1 MQDHKCEYILR
12 GAILKLMLAVCK
24 TEWRTHHLSVKQ
36 WGVEEIKEYMEENF
50 GEVAEK
56 FVGELAVLNE
66 TAKKSCNL
74 SLGLDK

>member
-1 MQDHKCEYILR
+1 MEKE
-12 GAILKLMLAVCK
+12 
-24 TEWRTHHLSVKQ
+24 EVKK

-74 SLGLDK
+74 SLH

>member
-1 MQDHKCEYILR
+1 MK
-12 GAILKLMLAVCK
+12 K
-24 TEWRTHHLSVKQ
+24 
-36 WGVEEIKEYMEENF
+36 WGVEEMKEYMENF

-74 SLGLDK
+74 SLH

>member
-1 MQDHKCEYILR
+1 MGSRRDK
-12 GAILKLMLAVCK
+12 
-24 TEWRTHHLSVKQ
+24 
-36 WGVEEIKEYMEENF
+36 GVHGGEF

-74 SLGLDK
+74 SLH